1 LKTIISEIS
10 GSVELIVYDTELT
23 GPTYSTQLAV
33 KLLERYNNIEFF
45 GIVDADTLVF
55 PDWLNLML
63 ATINQDP
70 NCAPPLVQE
79 LI

>member
-23 GPTYSTQLAV
+23 GPIHSTQLAV

-63 ATINQDP
+63 ATIDQDP